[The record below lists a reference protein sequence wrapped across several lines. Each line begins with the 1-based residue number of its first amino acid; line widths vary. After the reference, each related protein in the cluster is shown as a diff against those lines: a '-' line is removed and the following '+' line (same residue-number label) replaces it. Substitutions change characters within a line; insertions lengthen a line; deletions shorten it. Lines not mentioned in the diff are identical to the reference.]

1 MSLVATPFG
10 GPLPSLPR
18 TELEAK
24 TAVASILA
32 LRRDLDAAGHL
43 AEPLRRTI
51 ESIHKSL
58 STRTDQDGYHRVNWR
73 SSGRGGQGQAPSG
86 ARGGAGG
93 GPPMARGGAGGGPP
107 PSSAKGP
114 PPKYV
119 SHFKQSESTKDAVLL
134 IIIDKLNK
142 FAPINYVE
150 IHDFLCQILDSGQTS
165 FLKEFMKVVFQK
177 ATKEE
182 LFCPHYVR
190 LLCELSAKYKT
201 LLTEMVLRYK
211 EYSHV
216 FEDISEMTSDSYA
229 TLIESNSDKNY
240 RRGYSQFLAELVK
253 YNVLE
258 VDLFVETLQNI
269 IGAIPVVA
277 RVESGKM
284 TLEEYIDCLL
294 RILKAIQTE
303 KSGLALSLRK
313 ILKERFVSVLEPMT
327 VKDPL
332 NVGLTPKGRFGIVD
346 IVKMIK
352 AL

>member
-1 MSLVATPFG
+1 MSLTATPSG

-24 TAVASILA
+24 TTVASILA
-32 LRRDLDAAGHL
+32 LRRDLDAAGRL

-73 SSGRGGQGQAPSG
+73 SNGRGGQGQGAPV

-93 GPPMARGGAGGGPP
+93 PP
-107 PSSAKGP
+107 PASSTLSAKGPLAKGP

-258 VDLFVETLQNI
+258 VELFVETLQNI

-277 RVESGKM
+277 RVESGKI